1 MENFTMRNDGKI
13 RVSTAIFALLVA
25 TPVGTYASD
34 APFECTTNGDGNWSI
49 VATAPEV
56 TTCPSGGTCTKIT
69 YTINME
75 NNKPADHVVTLVEH
89 DQIVETSQSSGVYP
103 ECVGDPVTELGRHD
117 CSTQAIR
124 LNDENDTG
132 KFDLYVQGDQAVA
145 TDSTIV
151 VKKGRIVEACR
162 IASLGASCEPVCDP
176 KSQTAS
182 KETFVFDDCEVEI
195 ALNPCT
201 GDPLSATTVSGD
213 CAVGAV
219 SVDEIKIEIN
229 GVLQDVTVGEGWLS
243 SGEDSCTTRWF
254 RRRPYVTCSCTNLS
268 DCFVKTSGGS
278 CLCAGKGSCVG
289 PFADLC
295 NE

>member
-1 MENFTMRNDGKI
+1 MENFTMRNNGKI

-69 YTINME
+69 YEIVPLK
-75 NNKPADHVVTLVEH
+75 NKSPDHVATLVEH
-89 DQIVETSQSSGVYP
+89 DQIVEVSESGDVYTKC
-103 ECVGDPVTELGRHD
+103 EGDPVTEVGLRD
-117 CSTQAIR
+117 CSTKAVR
-124 LNDENDTG
+124 LNEEGDTG
-132 KFDLYVQGDQAVA
+132 TFDLYVQGDQAVA
-145 TDSTIV
+145 TGSTIV
-151 VKKGRIVEACR
+151 VKKGRIVEECR

-176 KSQTAS
+176 KAQTAS

-219 SVDEIKIEIN
+219 SVDEIKLVIN
-229 GVLQDVTVGEGWLS
+229 GTTQNVTVGEGWLS

-254 RRRPYVTCSCTNLS
+254 RRRPYVTCSCTNVS
-268 DCFVKTSGGS
+268 DCLVKTSNNS
-278 CLCAGKGSCVG
+278 CLCAGQGICAG
-289 PFADLC
+289 FPDNIC
-295 NE
+295 NQ

>member
-1 MENFTMRNDGKI
+1 MKNAGKI
-13 RVSTAIFALLVA
+13 YILIAMFAPLIA
-25 TPVGTYASD
+25 TPGGTFASD
-34 APFECTTNGDGNWSI
+34 TPFTCTTNGDGHWSI
-49 VATAPEV
+49 VATAPQV

-69 YTINME
+69 YEIVPLK
-75 NNKPADHVVTLVEH
+75 NKSADHVATLVAHE
-89 DQIVETSQSSGVYP
+89 QVVETSQSGDVYT
-103 ECVGDPVTELGRHD
+103 ECDGDPVTEVGLRD
-117 CSTQAIR
+117 CSMQAVR
-124 LNDENDTG
+124 LNEESETG
-132 KFDLYVQGDQAVA
+132 KFDLYVQGDKAVA

-162 IASLGASCEPVCDP
+162 IASLGSSCEPVCDP
-176 KSQTAS
+176 KAQTAS

-219 SVDEIKIEIN
+219 SVDEIKLEIN

-254 RRRPYVTCSCTNLS
+254 RRKPYVTCSCTNVS
-268 DCFVKTSGGS
+268 DCLVKTSNNT
-278 CLCAGKGSCVG
+278 CLCAGQGVCDG
-289 PFADLC
+289 FPDDICLQ
-295 NE
+295 

>member
-1 MENFTMRNDGKI
+1 MRNDSKI

-34 APFECTTNGDGNWSI
+34 APFECTTNGDGNWSN
-49 VATAPEV
+49 VATAPQV

-69 YTINME
+69 NE
-75 NNKPADHVVTLVEH
+75 KNNKPADHVVTLVEH
-89 DQIVETSQSSGVYP
+89 DQIGEISGSSDVYP
-103 ECVGDPVTELGRHD
+103 ACEGDPVTELGLRD

-124 LNDENDTG
+124 LNKDSDTG
-132 KFDLYVQGDQAVA
+132 TFDLYVQGDQAVA

-151 VKKGRIVEACR
+151 VKKGRIVEECR
-162 IASLGASCEPVCDP
+162 IASLGSSCEPVCDP
-176 KSQTAS
+176 KAQTAS

-213 CAVGAV
+213 CAVGEV
-219 SVDEIKIEIN
+219 SVDEIKLEIN

-254 RRRPYVTCSCTNLS
+254 RRRPYVTCSCTNTS
-268 DCFVKTSGGS
+268 DCLVKTSSGS
-278 CLCAGKGSCVG
+278 CLCEGQGICGQLGSNI
-289 PFADLC
+289 C
-295 NE
+295 NP